1 MSFKVVVTDYW
12 YPNLN
17 PELKVFKNY
26 DIELVDCKGT
36 IKTEDQL
43 IDVTKD
49 ADAVIVQFCKMTKR
63 VIDNLVRCKLIIRYA
78 IGVDVI
84 DVEAA
89 TEKKIMIANVP
100 DYCIDE
106 VSNHAIALI
115 LSLTRKVNYMDRQV
129 RSGNV
134 KFELAIPIKRN
145 LLNTLGI
152 VGYGRIGEAVAKKL
166 KGFNFKRIIYFDPY
180 KNNNKYAEKV
190 DFDTL
195 LAESDIITLHAPA
208 TDKTYNMF
216 NREVFKKMKY
226 GAYIVN
232 TSRGALIDEE
242 ALEWALSQKLLAGAG
257 LDVFH
262 SEGFEGKQRFFP
274 FKNVVLTPH
283 IAWYSEQS
291 FEELQRK
298 VAEQVVESL
307 YKGKPRNWINP
318 F

>member
-26 DIELVDCKGT
+26 DIKLVDCKGT
-36 IKTEDQL
+36 IKTEEQL
-43 IDVTKD
+43 IDATKD
-49 ADAVIVQFCKMTKR
+49 ADAVIVQFCKMTRR
-63 VIDNLVRCKLIIRYA
+63 VIDNLVHCKLIIRYA

-84 DVEAA
+84 DVQAA
-89 TEKKIMIANVP
+89 TEKKIMVANVP

-115 LSLTRKVNYMDRQV
+115 LSLTRKINYMDRQV

-134 KFELAIPIKRN
+134 KFELAVPIKRN

-166 KGFNFKRIIYFDPY
+166 KDFGFKRIIYFDPY

-262 SEGFEGKQRFFP
+262 SEEFEGKQRFFP

-298 VAEQVVESL
+298 VAEQVVETL